1 MTNYNGFIFD
11 DVGNLVST
19 PKDYTLDLLTEV
31 YDVLIVKREYISASR
46 INHLINVELNKD

>member
-19 PKDYTLDLLTEV
+19 PKNYTVDLLNKV
-31 YDVLIVKREYISASR
+31 YDVLIINREYISASR
-46 INHLINVELNKD
+46 INHLIDVELNKD